1 MPMGKQHNRRIFAGF
16 YKRYDN
22 KYIYVVAVVPDV
34 DTGGQVVIFHEGID
48 ACECKYYSM
57 TKQSF
62 CEMVEVDGEWVDKFV
77 RQPQI
82 KITNTHIQNL
92 NDGGFTGPV
101 RKKKPKDEEELAYES
116 RSFRRAETYIDY
128 AKDLC
133 KNYKTDLR
141 RYDLC
146 VTQKRYIGVWGKD
159 EFNIFKEDL
168 AFLNDCL
175 KTVLKN
181 YNVYFRERY
190 IEGKSVR
197 KYAEAHSMNRGSV
210 DHLNRKFI
218 AELAAALKAR
228 DDADGVCRLRKK

>member
-1 MPMGKQHNRRIFAGF
+1 MGKQHNRRIFAGF

-34 DTGGQVVIFHEGID
+34 DTGSQVVIFHEGID

-62 CEMVEVDGEWVDKFV
+62 CEKVEVDGEWVDKFT

-82 KITNTHIQNL
+82 RITDTHIQNL
-92 NDGGFTGPV
+92 IDGGFSGPV
-101 RKKKPKDEEELAYES
+101 RKKTPKDEDLLVYES
-116 RSFRRAETYIDY
+116 RRYRRAETYTDY

-133 KNYKTDLR
+133 TNYKIDLR
-141 RYDLC
+141 RYNLC
-146 VTQKRYIGVWGKD
+146 VAQKRYIK
-159 EFNIFKEDL
+159 
-168 AFLNDCL
+168 
-175 KTVLKN
+175 
-181 YNVYFRERY
+181 
-190 IEGKSVR
+190 GKSVR

>member
-1 MPMGKQHNRRIFAGF
+1 
-16 YKRYDN
+16 
-22 KYIYVVAVVPDV
+22 
-34 DTGGQVVIFHEGID
+34 
-48 ACECKYYSM
+48 
-57 TKQSF
+57 
-62 CEMVEVDGEWVDKFV
+62 VDGEWVDKFV

-82 KITNTHIQNL
+82 RITDTHIQNL
-92 NDGGFTGPV
+92 NDGGFEGPV
-101 RKKKPKDEEELAYES
+101 RKKTPKDEDLIVYES
-116 RSFRRAETYIDY
+116 RRYRRAETYTDY

-133 KNYKTDLR
+133 TNYKIDLR
-141 RYDLC
+141 RYNLC
-146 VTQKRYIGVWGKD
+146 VAQKRYIGVSGKTD
-159 EFNIFKEDL
+159 FDILKEDL

-228 DDADGVCRLRKK
+228 DDADRICRGRGESICEPT

>member
-1 MPMGKQHNRRIFAGF
+1 MGKQHNRRIFAGF

-34 DTGGQVVIFHEGID
+34 DTGSQVVIFHEGID

-82 KITNTHIQNL
+82 RITDTHIQNL
-92 NDGGFTGPV
+92 NDGGFEGPV
-101 RKKKPKDEEELAYES
+101 RKKTPKDEDLLAYES
-116 RSFRRAETYIDY
+116 RRFRRAETYTDY

-133 KNYKTDLR
+133 TNYKIDLR
-141 RYDLC
+141 RYNLC
-146 VTQKRYIGVWGKD
+146 VAQK
-159 EFNIFKEDL
+159 
-168 AFLNDCL
+168 
-175 KTVLKN
+175 
-181 YNVYFRERY
+181 RY

>member
-1 MPMGKQHNRRIFAGF
+1 MGKQHNRRIFAGF

-34 DTGGQVVIFHEGID
+34 DTGSQVVIFHEGID

-62 CEMVEVDGEWVDKFV
+62 CEMVEVDGEWVDKFT

-82 KITNTHIQNL
+82 RITDTHIQNL
-92 NDGGFTGPV
+92 IDGGFSGPV
-101 RKKKPKDEEELAYES
+101 RKKTPKD
-116 RSFRRAETYIDY
+116 
-128 AKDLC
+128 
-133 KNYKTDLR
+133 
-141 RYDLC
+141 
-146 VTQKRYIGVWGKD
+146 
-159 EFNIFKEDL
+159 EDL

-175 KTVLKN
+175 KTVLKS
-181 YNVYFRERY
+181 YSAYFRERY

-197 KYAEAHSMNRGSV
+197 KYAEAHEMNRGSV

-228 DDADGVCRLRKK
+228 DDADGVCRLPKK

>member
-1 MPMGKQHNRRIFAGF
+1 MGKQHNRRIFAGF

-34 DTGGQVVIFHEGID
+34 DTGSQVVIFHEGID

-62 CEMVEVDGEWVDKFV
+62 CEMVEVDGEWVDKFT
-77 RQPQI
+77 RQPQL
-82 KITNTHIQNL
+82 KISDTHIQNL
-92 NDGGFTGPV
+92 IDGGFSGPV
-101 RKKKPKDEEELAYES
+101 RKKTPKDEDLLAYES
-116 RSFRRAETYIDY
+116 RRFRRAETYTDY

-133 KNYKTDLR
+133 TNYKIDLR
-141 RYDLC
+141 RYNLC
-146 VTQKRYIGVWGKD
+146 VAQK
-159 EFNIFKEDL
+159 
-168 AFLNDCL
+168 
-175 KTVLKN
+175 
-181 YNVYFRERY
+181 RY

-228 DDADGVCRLRKK
+228 DDADGVCRLHKK